1 MFDGLI
7 SSFVKMREGN
17 DDLKRVFL
25 LIFRDTKVI
34 IFDRR
39 FEGREAITILIY
51 SLKNNWRG
59 RKVMISPEEIF
70 V

>member
-34 IFDRR
+34 IFDRVVSKEERRLR
-39 FEGREAITILIY
+39 F
-51 SLKNNWRG
+51 
-59 RKVMISPEEIF
+59 
-70 V
+70 

>member
-25 LIFRDTKVI
+25 LIFREEVI
-34 IFDRR
+34 IFDRVVSK
-39 FEGREAITILIY
+39 EGRRL
-51 SLKNNWRG
+51 R
-59 RKVMISPEEIF
+59 F
-70 V
+70 

>member
-7 SSFVKMREGN
+7 FSFVKMREGN

-25 LIFRDTKVI
+25 LIFREEVI
-34 IFDRR
+34 IFDR

>member
-25 LIFRDTKVI
+25 LIFREEVI
-34 IFDRR
+34 IFDR

-51 SLKNNWRG
+51 SLKNN
-59 RKVMISPEEIF
+59 
-70 V
+70 

>member
-34 IFDRR
+34 IFDR

-59 RKVMISPEEIF
+59 RKVMISLEEIF